1 MQIEAPVG
9 THLRH
14 RHEIIAMGS
23 LVLLDLMGGVALLLW
38 GLHMVLTGV
47 LRAFGPNLR
56 RFLDKALRDRFTAF
70 VAGLGL
76 TALLQSSTATGLMTT
91 SLAADGLVSLVPALA
106 IMLGANVGT
115 TLIVQVLS
123 FNVSAVAPVF
133 FIVGV
138 ITFRAGGQSLTRAL
152 GRIAIGLG
160 LTLLA
165 LHILI
170 DTLAPAEQAPLA
182 RALFASVTHDPVL
195 CIVIA
200 AALTWAAHS
209 SVAVV
214 LLVMSLAYSHFVSA
228 EAAMALVLGANF
240 GSAINPLIEGGIDGN
255 PASRRLP
262 LGNLINRLVGIL
274 VVLPFLP
281 ALAQE
286 LSMFQP
292 DAAKMTAEFHL
303 LFNVALAAIFIGLLD
318 PVAALL
324 VRVLPE
330 RKQTEDASVPR
341 YLDEAALETPPLAL
355 ANAARETLR
364 MGDTVEVML
373 RDVMAALMNNDR
385 ALVSKVSRLDN
396 VVDRLNEAIKLY
408 ITKLTRDALD
418 EREGR
423 RAMEIVSFTINLE
436 HVGDIID
443 KNLCELATKKIKRG
457 FQFSPEGAAELT
469 AFHKRVCES
478 LQAAFGIFMTGDV
491 EAARKLLREKVEL
504 RKAEIEAAD
513 RHFERLREG
522 RPESLET
529 TSLHLDALADLKR
542 IHSHI
547 CSVAYPVLEAAGELP
562 ALGAAKNDTAADG
575 VEFRPK
581 LP

>member
-1 MQIEAPVG
+1 
-9 THLRH
+9 
-14 RHEIIAMGS
+14 MGS
-23 LVLLDLMGGVALLLW
+23 IVLLDLMGGVALLLW
-38 GLHMVLTGV
+38 GLHMVLSGV
-47 LRAFGPNLR
+47 LRAFGPDLR
-56 RFLDKALRDRFTAF
+56 RTLSKTLGNRFSAF
-70 VAGLGL
+70 AAGLGL

-91 SLAADGLVSLVPALA
+91 SLAADGVVSLVPALA

-115 TLIVQVLS
+115 TLIVQLLS
-123 FNVSAVAPVF
+123 FDISAFAPVLF
-133 FIVGV
+133 LIGLVV
-138 ITFRAGGQSLTRAL
+138 FRIGGTSLTRAI
-152 GRIAIGLG
+152 GRVAIGLG
-160 LTLLA
+160 LVLLA
-165 LHILI
+165 LHILL
-170 DTLAPAEQAPLA
+170 DTLAPAEQAPAVRVVLG
-182 RALFASVTHDPVL
+182 SVTNDPVL

-200 AALTWAAHS
+200 TALTWAAHS

-214 LLVMSLAYSHFVSA
+214 LLVMSLAFSQFVTP
-228 EAAMALVLGANF
+228 EAALALVLGANL
-240 GSAINPLIEGGIDGN
+240 GSAINPLIEAGVRGD

-262 LGNLINRLVGIL
+262 VGNFLNRLIGVLI
-274 VVLPFLP
+274 VLPFLP
-281 ALAQE
+281 TIARE
-286 LSMFQP
+286 LSSFQP

-318 PVAALL
+318 PLASLL

-341 YLDEAALETPPLAL
+341 YLDEVALETPSLAI

-373 RDVMAALMNNDR
+373 RDVMTALMNNDR
-385 ALVSKVSRLDN
+385 ALVSEVSRLDN

-408 ITKLTRDALD
+408 ITKLTRDSLD

-436 HVGDIID
+436 HIGDIID
-443 KNLCELATKKIKRG
+443 KNLCEVATKKIKRG
-457 FQFSPEGAAELT
+457 YQFSPAGAVELT
-469 AFHKRVCES
+469 AFHKRVCEN

-491 EAARKLLREKVEL
+491 ETARKLLREKTEL
-504 RKAEIEAAD
+504 RKAELEAAD

-529 TSLHLDALADLKR
+529 TSLHLNVLADLKR

-547 CSVAYPVLEAAGELP
+547 CSVAYPVLEAAGELS
-562 ALGAAKNDTAADG
+562 ALGAAKNDTADA
-575 VEFRPK
+575 VAFRPK

>member
-1 MQIEAPVG
+1 MG
-9 THLRH
+9 T
-14 RHEIIAMGS
+14 

-38 GLHMVLTGV
+38 GLHMVLSGV

-56 RFLDKALRDRFTAF
+56 RLLGKTLGNRFSAF
-70 VAGLGL
+70 TAGLGL
-76 TALLQSSTATGLMTT
+76 TALLQSSTATGLMTA
-91 SLAADGLVSLVPALA
+91 SLAAEGVVSLVPALA

-115 TLIVQVLS
+115 TLIVQLLS
-123 FNVSAVAPVF
+123 FDISAFAPVLF
-133 FIVGV
+133 LIGFVV
-138 ITFRAGGQSLTRAL
+138 FRIGGTSLTRAI
-152 GRIAIGLG
+152 GRVAIGLG
-160 LTLLA
+160 LVLLA
-165 LHILI
+165 LHILL
-170 DTLAPAEQAPLA
+170 DTLAPAEQAPAVQALLA
-182 RALFASVTHDPVL
+182 SITNDPVL

-214 LLVMSLAYSHFVSA
+214 LLVMSLAYSQFVTP
-228 EAAMALVLGANF
+228 EAALALVLGANL
-240 GSAINPLIEGGIDGN
+240 GSAINPLIETGVRGD

-262 LGNLINRLVGIL
+262 VGNLLNRLIGVL
-274 VVLPFLP
+274 LALPFLSP
-281 ALAQE
+281 IARE
-286 LSMFQP
+286 LSAFQP
-292 DAAKMTAEFHL
+292 NAVKMAAEFHL
-303 LFNVALAAIFIGLLD
+303 LFNVVLAAIFIGLLD
-318 PVAALL
+318 PIAALL
-324 VRVLPE
+324 VRLLPE
-330 RKQTEDASVPR
+330 RKRTEDASVPR

-373 RDVMAALMNNDR
+373 RDVMIALMKNDR
-385 ALVSKVSRLDN
+385 ALVSNVSRLDN
-396 VVDRLNEAIKLY
+396 VVDHLNEAIKLY

-436 HVGDIID
+436 HIGDIID
-443 KNLCELATKKIKRG
+443 KNLCELVTKKIKRG
-457 FQFSPEGAAELT
+457 YQFSPEGAAELT

-478 LQAAFGIFMTGDV
+478 LQAAFGIFMTGDI
-491 EAARKLLREKVEL
+491 EAARKLLREKTEL
-504 RKAEIEAAD
+504 RKTELEAAD

-529 TSLHLDALADLKR
+529 TSLHLDVLADLKR

-562 ALGAAKNDTAADG
+562 ALGAAKNDTAADA
-575 VEFRPK
+575 VAFRPK

>member
-1 MQIEAPVG
+1 
-9 THLRH
+9 
-14 RHEIIAMGS
+14 MGS
-23 LVLLDLMGGVALLLW
+23 LVLLDLMGGIALLLW

-56 RFLDKALRDRFTAF
+56 RFLDKALRNRFTAF

-123 FNVSAVAPVF
+123 FNVSAVAPLF
-133 FIVGV
+133 FVVGV

-182 RALFASVTHDPVL
+182 RALLASVTHDPVL

-228 EAAMALVLGANF
+228 EAAIALVLGANF
-240 GSAINPLIEGGIDGN
+240 GSAINPLIEGGIHGN

-262 LGNLINRLVGIL
+262 LGNIINRLVGIFI
-274 VVLPFLP
+274 VLPFLP
-281 ALAQE
+281 ALARE

-303 LFNVALAAIFIGLLD
+303 LFNVALAAIFFGLLD
-318 PVAALL
+318 PIAALL

-436 HVGDIID
+436 HIGDIID

-457 FQFSPEGAAELT
+457 YQFSPEGAAELT
-469 AFHKRVCES
+469 AFHKRVCEG
-478 LQAAFGIFMTGDV
+478 LQAAFGIFMAGDV
-491 EAARKLLREKVEL
+491 DAAGKLLREKAEL

-513 RHFERLREG
+513 RHFDRLREG

-547 CSVAYPVLEAAGELP
+547 CSVTYPVLEAAGELP
-562 ALGAAKNDTAADG
+562 ALGTTKSDTATDAAAFG
-575 VEFRPK
+575 PK
-581 LP
+581 LL